1 MNKPAAILRDKLW
14 MDKLLLTRTKEIS
27 FNSVLDEGLKIYTKY
42 RDFGVCFLAGIPKV
56 EDLI

>member
-1 MNKPAAILRDKLW
+1 

-42 RDFGVCFLAGIPKV
+42 GDFGVLFLAGIPKV